1 MTSKSTNKR
10 KDAQKAEPKAQP
22 KPSITA
28 PSIEERV
35 EELLRYGDGT
45 GETYSRDAA
54 LAKAYSEGLK
64 YKGR

>member
-1 MTSKSTNKR
+1 MTSKKTSTSKP
-10 KDAQKAEPKAQP
+10 KPAKAQP

>member
-1 MTSKSTNKR
+1 MTSKKTSTNKP
-10 KDAQKAEPKAQP
+10 KPAPKVEPK
-22 KPSITA
+22 